1 MGHFA
6 QSGTVTLALL
16 GDIWVNVAFL
26 TASNEWFNKYLMARL
41 LPCRFQ
47 QMIENIGLKEFLWNN
62 YTQCKQV

>member
-26 TASNEWFNKYLMARL
+26 TASNEWFNKYLMPTTMLVPANDREHWSE
-41 LPCRFQ
+41 R
-47 QMIENIGLKEFLWNN
+47 ISVE
-62 YTQCKQV
+62 